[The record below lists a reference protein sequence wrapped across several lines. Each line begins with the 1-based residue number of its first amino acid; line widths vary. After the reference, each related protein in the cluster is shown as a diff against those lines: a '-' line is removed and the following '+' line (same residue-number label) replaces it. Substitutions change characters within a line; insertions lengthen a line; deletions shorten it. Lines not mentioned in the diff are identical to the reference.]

1 MPHMSFHTLS
11 TSAIVSFITAEPID
25 KLLGHFVPDPADR
38 KYLLRC
44 LLEQGP
50 AHHRGANFVLL
61 SLLSHVLDR
70 LPSATK
76 QTDSHAE
83 QMSAVSVPM
92 RLPPHLA
99 QSSPDRYFPLQLH
112 PQPLHQLAGANEQQV
127 AAMVDCL
134 IDGPPQHA
142 LANALMVN
150 VIARILDALPE
161 AQ

>member
-1 MPHMSFHTLS
+1 MSRHTLS
-11 TSAIVSFITAEPID
+11 TSAIVSFIAAEPID
-25 KLLGHFVPDPADR
+25 KLLRLFVPDAADR

-61 SLLSHVLDR
+61 SLLSQVIDR
-70 LPSATK
+70 LPTATK
-76 QTDSHAE
+76 QSDSHSE
-83 QMSAVSVPM
+83 SVNAIPIPM
-92 RLPPHLA
+92 RLPPHLSE
-99 QSSPDRYFPLQLH
+99 SSPDRFFPLQLH
-112 PQPLHQLAGANEQQV
+112 PLPVHQMPGATEQHV

-142 LANALMVN
+142 LANVLMVN
-150 VIARILDALPE
+150 LIARILDALPE